1 MNKDDVRALA
11 ESIVAHLQSLDAPI
25 KESVV
30 AMSYALIGAC
40 RTIGIDREALKD
52 RLCRDIDIVYD
63 SKPPT
68 EQ

>member
-1 MNKDDVRALA
+1 MNKDDVRALT
-11 ESIVAHLQSLDAPI
+11 ESIIAHFRDMNAPI

-30 AMSYALIGAC
+30 AMSYALIGSC
-40 RTIGIDREALKD
+40 RTIGIDREALKE
-52 RLCRDIDIVYD
+52 RLCRDIDIIYD